1 MHTADYLAYD
11 PSTGTVTVSVQLPRE
26 RVGITLRF
34 SPAPVTLDLAALLTA
49 ATEQGIADGLLPTG
63 TTLAW
68 APATAQGEEEE

>member
-26 RVGITLRF
+26 RVGVTLRF
-34 SPAPVTLDLAALLTA
+34 TDAPVTLDLAALLTA
-49 ATEQGIADGLLPTG
+49 AAEQGIADGLLPTG

-68 APATAQGEEEE
+68 APTTTTDDSE